1 MLMELAIQE
10 KTIFKNDSSQ
20 LAIIQQIANSDEMSV
35 SKINAEAV
43 LSILTWDIYSIIIPE
58 ESSNRMFSNYSTYSK
73 KNHLAIIKN
82 CSQSSNKRNNC
93 TRLFKFNAG
102 IYFVKIVDQN
112 NQIKLGKFVVAR

>member
-58 ESSNRMFSNYSTYSK
+58 ESSNRMFSNYSTYSQK
-73 KNHLAIIKN
+73 II
-82 CSQSSNKRNNC
+82 
-93 TRLFKFNAG
+93 
-102 IYFVKIVDQN
+102 
-112 NQIKLGKFVVAR
+112 